1 MIRFRMTFLQC
12 NDVKKQGIIDMWLW
26 QVPWV
31 TGTCDPSSVRVSL
44 VFCDMRL
51 QWPVGPGLTF
61 QRLQPLWPGRPWHS
75 WVAIICDCDPR
86 KCGKASLVSA
96 AASSQ
101 PWQLPSHQPAT
112 TWPSLSPG
120 LNAWIVTVHYKSN
133 ALDKSLLPY
142 TAQKSK
148 SDIYSRISYS
158 IDSIPFLYHLRYLL

>member
-1 MIRFRMTFLQC
+1 MTFLQC
-12 NDVKKQGIIDMWLW
+12 KETRNHRCDRCPVCCSVDS
-26 QVPWV
+26 
-31 TGTCDPSSVRVSL
+31 CDPSSGRVSL

-51 QWPVGPGLTF
+51 QWPAGPGLTF

-120 LNAWIVTVHYKSN
+120 LNAWIVTVHYNSN
-133 ALDKSLLPY
+133 ALDISTSVCSAKV
-142 TAQKSK
+142 QKW
-148 SDIYSRISYS
+148 
-158 IDSIPFLYHLRYLL
+158 YLFKDLIFDR